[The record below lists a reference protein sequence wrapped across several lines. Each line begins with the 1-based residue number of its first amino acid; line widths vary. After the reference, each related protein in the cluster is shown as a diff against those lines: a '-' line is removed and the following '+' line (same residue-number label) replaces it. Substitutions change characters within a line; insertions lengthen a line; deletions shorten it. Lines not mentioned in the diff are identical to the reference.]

1 MLRGSVTALRQK
13 WLPERG
19 RVIHASSSAEE
30 TPREHR
36 WWPLLLLLSAQLTLY
51 TGVGAV
57 LPSIPIYASEI
68 GLSSSTAGIVI
79 AAPAAALV
87 AVSRPAGGAADSS
100 RKVSMVSGMAL
111 IAAADFATAMASSLP
126 SLVVARL
133 ALGVGRGVSEAGERG
148 MLADLASRIP
158 SMRGRAVAAQQ
169 TVAALGIAAGSRLG
183 GVVIELYGIRAT
195 FLCVTAAA
203 LLTLLLYLPL
213 PETSNRQQLPI
224 DIDDEELSRKL
235 WRSLLAD
242 ARWRRLC
249 ACECGARFGYAA
261 KLASVPLLAVRAFDG
276 SPAAAGLV
284 LSTAALA
291 GLAAAPLGGIWIDRN
306 DPRRVAFLSGIASA
320 CALLL
325 VPLTFCAPDVQTT
338 RFTFVALIAFWSAAV
353 AVQVCRAPCCA
364 LDLQL

>member
-1 MLRGSVTALRQK
+1 
-13 WLPERG
+13 
-19 RVIHASSSAEE
+19 
-30 TPREHR
+30 
-36 WWPLLLLLSAQLTLY
+36 
-51 TGVGAV
+51 
-57 LPSIPIYASEI
+57 
-68 GLSSSTAGIVI
+68 
-79 AAPAAALV
+79 
-87 AVSRPAGGAADSS
+87 
-100 RKVSMVSGMAL
+100 MVSGMAL
-111 IAAADFATAMASSLP
+111 IAAADYATAMASTLP
-126 SLVVARL
+126 SLVFARL
-133 ALGVGRGVSEAGERG
+133 ALGIGRGVSEAGERG

-183 GVVIELYGIRAT
+183 GIVIESYGIRAT

-213 PETSNRQQLPI
+213 PETSNRQQLPP
-224 DIDDEELSRKL
+224 DEEPSSREL

-242 ARWRRLC
+242 VRWRRLC

-291 GLAAAPLGGIWIDRN
+291 GLAAAPIGGIWIDRD
-306 DPRRVAFLSGIASA
+306 DPRRVALLSGIASA

-353 AVQVCRAPCCA
+353 AVQVRRALCFTQNASIVGPSAHRHGAAPLRSGRRCRFARLTARLRRLLLHRRTISAWGSRRLGKYTRPTFRA
-364 LDLQL
+364 